1 VVVVAFLRATWRRIA
16 YTQRKGIVT
25 HLFMHYNTPTHSV
38 DCTGCVRDAL
48 ARFPRGCAR
57 FLDRFKAVLSRSQTR
72 GQHACC
78 PVRPA
83 RDTRARLSHAEGRGP
98 VGVAASPRCGE
109 VGQSAHKERRTA
121 KFSSDSG
128 RETVL
133 ENPLQAAA
141 GRRQSLV
148 LESTEEVDFCLRA
161 LCL

>member
-78 PVRPA
+78 PVRLA
-83 RDTRARLSHAEGRGP
+83 RDTRARVSHAEGRGP
-98 VGVAASPRCGE
+98 VGVAASPRCARWVRVRTRNAE
-109 VGQSAHKERRTA
+109 QPNSALIQGERR
-121 KFSSDSG
+121 FW
-128 RETVL
+128 RIHCR
-133 ENPLQAAA
+133 QQRAAA
-141 GRRQSLV
+141 NHS
-148 LESTEEVDFCLRA
+148 C
-161 LCL
+161 